1 MIRVMASMVVVSLAA
16 FLMGAS
22 PYSGMTDRQVKALSP
37 EKIMALKSGGGA
49 GYALAAE
56 LNGYPGPRHV
66 LDLSEKLD
74 LTPEQR
80 TKTEKLFEKMRAE
93 AIPLGKNLL
102 ELEAKLEERFQSR
115 KIDAKTLSKLTNAI
129 GISEALLR
137 ATHLKYHLEMANLMT
152 AHQRVAYDNLRGYNS
167 SSHRGRH
174 GH

>member
-1 MIRVMASMVVVSLAA
+1 MIRVMASMVVVSLAV

-22 PYSGMTDRQVKALSP
+22 PYSDMTDRQVKALSP
-37 EKIMALKSGGGA
+37 EKITALKSGGGA

-80 TKTEKLFEKMRAE
+80 VKTENLFAKMKAE
-93 AIPLGKNLL
+93 VIPLGKNLL
-102 ELEAKLEERFQSR
+102 VLEAKLEKQFQGR
-115 KIDAKTLSKLTNAI
+115 QIDEKILFKATNAI

-152 AHQRVAYDNLRGYNS
+152 AHQRASYDKLRGYNLGS
-167 SSHRGRH
+167 QRHRH